1 MIVVYQNSTFEDEVS
16 PLLAVPCTFAT
27 IQNKTGEPEVRNEAE
42 VGPNLYEDYFL
53 VRLDLNEKNRE
64 FMESVV
70 HKLDSVHD
78 WGRRDSVQL
87 ENTGQG

>member
-1 MIVVYQNSTFEDEVS
+1 M
-16 PLLAVPCTFAT
+16 
-27 IQNKTGEPEVRNEAE
+27 RNEAE